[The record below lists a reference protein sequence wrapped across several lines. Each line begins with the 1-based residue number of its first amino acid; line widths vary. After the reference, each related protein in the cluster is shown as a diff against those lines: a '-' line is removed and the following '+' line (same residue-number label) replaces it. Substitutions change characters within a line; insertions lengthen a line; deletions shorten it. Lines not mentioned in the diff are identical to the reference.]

1 MHSIKTLLNLNDPG
15 WGRGATKGGA
25 GNTGTNGANG
35 TAQPARPA
43 SAPPQAEPVGTGGSS
58 PQPSHP
64 GSPPSAGS
72 PATSQPRPAASP
84 SSTDPQAPAPQRPV
98 VVPPPRPSGR
108 QDGPPDLD
116 EVWRDFSNKLGSIFG
131 NKPRRGNGGNGFRP
145 TPPGAPPQLPKGSP
159 RALGIGLVLLVGLW
173 LASGFMIV
181 QEGQVAVVTRFGQ
194 YTKSLNPGLQWRIP
208 YPIEDH
214 QMVNVAQLRTFEVG
228 FRGSARNKVLPEAL
242 MLTTDEN
249 IVDMQFVVQY
259 RLSPSGAP
267 DYLFKT
273 AQPDEAVRQAAETA
287 MREIVGKKPMDFVL
301 YSGRTEVAAEVQTLI
316 QSILDRYQTGIQVST
331 VAIQNVQ
338 PPEQVQAAFDDAV
351 KAGQDRERLINEG
364 NAYSN
369 QVLPEAQGQ
378 AARML
383 EEAEGYRA
391 KVVGDARGD
400 SARFTSV
407 ESEYS
412 KAPDIT
418 RQRMYLSTMQEILH
432 DVSKVVIDTDASSNM
447 LYVPLDKLVNRDGAG
462 RPGAQPSVPVVGGAL
477 SSDGG
482 LSPAAARAALN
493 TPQNRPGSV
502 RGLSPYDSLPQ
513 SAATLQNPLSST
525 RYPR

>member
-1 MHSIKTLLNLNDPG
+1 MHSIKPLLNLNDPG
-15 WGRGATKGGA
+15 QGRDAAKGGA
-25 GNTGTNGANG
+25 GEDGSGVNGA
-35 TAQPARPA
+35 AP
-43 SAPPQAEPVGTGGSS
+43 SAPPV
-58 PQPSHP
+58 
-64 GSPPSAGS
+64 
-72 PATSQPRPAASP
+72 RPAAAP
-84 SSTDPQAPAPQRPV
+84 PRGQVPPAPTSGSPQQ
-98 VVPPPRPSGR
+98 PPRQPQPPVPLRPEGQ

-116 EVWRDFSNKLGSIFG
+116 QVWRDFSDKLGGLFG
-131 NKPRRGNGGNGFRP
+131 QKPRRGNGGNGMRQ
-145 TPPGAPPQLPKGSP
+145 PPGAPPKIPKGSP
-159 RALGIGLVLLVGLW
+159 KALGVGLVLLIGLW

-181 QEGQVAVVTRFGQ
+181 QEGEVAVVTRFGK
-194 YTKSLNPGLQWRIP
+194 YSKSLNPGLQWRIP

-228 FRGSARNKVLPEAL
+228 FRGNARSKVLPEAL
-242 MLTTDEN
+242 MLTNDEN

-259 RLSPSGAP
+259 RLSPTGAP

-301 YSGRTEVAAEVQTLI
+301 YSGRTEVAAEVQNLI
-316 QSILDRYQTGIQVST
+316 QTILDRYQTGIQVST

-351 KAGQDRERLINEG
+351 KAGQDRERQINEG

-378 AARML
+378 AARMR

-391 KVVGDARGD
+391 KVVGDALGD

-407 ESEYS
+407 EAEFI

-418 RQRMYLSTMQEILH
+418 RQRMYLSTMQEILG
-432 DVSKVVIDTDASSNM
+432 DVSKVVIDADSNNNM
-447 LYVPLDKLVNRDGAG
+447 LYVPLDKLVNRGDGARAAG
-462 RPGAQPSVPVVGGAL
+462 SQPSPPVMGGIL
-477 SSDGG
+477 SSDG
-482 LSPAAARAALN
+482 LSPASARGTVPA
-493 TPQNRPGSV
+493 TPNRTSPV
-502 RGLSPYDSLPQ
+502 RGLSPYDSMPQ
-513 SAATLQNPLSST
+513 PSAAQNSLST